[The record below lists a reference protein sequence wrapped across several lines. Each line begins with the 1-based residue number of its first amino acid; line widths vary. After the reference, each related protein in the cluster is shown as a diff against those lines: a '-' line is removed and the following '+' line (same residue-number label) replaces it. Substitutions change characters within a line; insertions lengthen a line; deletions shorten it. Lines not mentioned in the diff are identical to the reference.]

1 MEVTDLRILVVED
14 TKDMNLLIV
23 KTLKKAG
30 YSVDGCFDGEEA
42 KLHLLGAEYDAI
54 LLDIMMPRMKG
65 TEVIKEL
72 KRIPGFETPVVALT
86 ADVISDI
93 GEKYTEAGFD
103 AVITK
108 PIVEEDLYNVLKKYI
123 KENDGTVVLDPN
135 REIMHASDVGKQ
147 KTKEETPGFSDLPDV
162 NYLSEAMSLSSESI
176 FPELPKLTQEP
187 TQDKQQEM
195 DKEQGE

>member
-1 MEVTDLRILVVED
+1 
-14 TKDMNLLIV
+14 
-23 KTLKKAG
+23 
-30 YSVDGCFDGEEA
+30 
-42 KLHLLGAEYDAI
+42 
-54 LLDIMMPRMKG
+54 MMPRMKG

-135 REIMHASDVGKQ
+135 REIMHASDVGKP

-195 DKEQGE
+195 DKE